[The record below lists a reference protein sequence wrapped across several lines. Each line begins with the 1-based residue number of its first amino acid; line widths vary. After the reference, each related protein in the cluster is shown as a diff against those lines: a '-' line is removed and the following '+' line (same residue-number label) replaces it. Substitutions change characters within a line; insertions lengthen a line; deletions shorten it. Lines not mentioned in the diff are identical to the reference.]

1 MEAFESAWLLRAN
14 DDALSLTEYVV
25 RVGRTVR
32 TAAQGFERSCGSL
45 PPEHDCESGK
55 VQRRGGVVVIAQ
67 FNQLDDQVV
76 EYGRRAW
83 SLTWGFKILLCTED
97 PCLATPKSCHARD
110 MLESHVHFSSTV
122 RFGCCLEHHKHLRI
136 IDAIHQVIW
145 AGNFHCVHI
154 VVSVHCTRRRRACC
168 FVRRGCVS
176 KQTFIAT
183 FPPFPTVP
191 SGLVI
196 IPLIVR

>member
-32 TAAQGFERSCGSL
+32 TAAQSFERSHGSL

-76 EYGRRAW
+76 EYRRRAW
-83 SLTWGFKILLCTED
+83 SLSLGVLKSSCALGTLVLPLQSPVTRVTCSKAMCTFLQRFD
-97 PCLATPKSCHARD
+97 LVVVLSTTNTP
-110 MLESHVHFSSTV
+110 VSSTP
-122 RFGCCLEHHKHLRI
+122 HTK
-136 IDAIHQVIW
+136 
-145 AGNFHCVHI
+145 
-154 VVSVHCTRRRRACC
+154 
-168 FVRRGCVS
+168 
-176 KQTFIAT
+176 
-183 FPPFPTVP
+183 
-191 SGLVI
+191 
-196 IPLIVR
+196 